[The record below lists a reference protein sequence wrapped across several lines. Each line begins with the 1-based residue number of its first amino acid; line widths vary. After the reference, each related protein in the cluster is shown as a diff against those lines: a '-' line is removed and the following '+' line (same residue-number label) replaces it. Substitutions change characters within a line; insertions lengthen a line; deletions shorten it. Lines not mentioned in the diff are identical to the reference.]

1 MRIKSKNPKSTFC
14 YHISRAPVRDMAG
27 GEEAV
32 AIFSQIAIGALSF
45 WKESL
50 EETGDWPLCEE
61 LPLGHLNAQQ
71 QCTACTALLLAMHQP
86 GFEAENWI
94 LEQLLHEALRID
106 FELAC
111 DAEHADDW
119 RLKSWGRLAAIWFEK
134 TALIH
139 PKEVGWGEL
148 SQSLFWDD
156 DWTLFLLTPESIAQ
170 TKEDLRVYEGFCTDG
185 AYPKESDKLWRD
197 YKWTN
202 TQIRNIDERAR
213 QLWPNSARQSVDGTI
228 DAKPQPSPTKPDSGC
243 VYCIREK
250 DGHLKVGKT
259 TGSPVGRLKSLQTAN
274 PKILEVCFAIKHQD
288 HSRIERQIHGAL
300 DRYRVAGEWFNCPV
314 EEVRRIFQDI
324 EDAEWIEGGAA

>member
-1 MRIKSKNPKSTFC
+1 MRIKSKDSQSTFC

-27 GEEAV
+27 GDEAV
-32 AIFSQIAIGALSF
+32 AIFSQIAIGALHY

-61 LPLGHLNAQQ
+61 LPLGHLTAQQ

-94 LEQLLHEALRID
+94 LEQLLYEALRID

-111 DAEHADDW
+111 DAGHPNDW

-139 PKEVGWGEL
+139 PEEVGWSEL
-148 SQSLFWDD
+148 VDSLFWDD

-170 TKEDLRVYEGFCTDG
+170 TKEDLKIYEGFCATG
-185 AYPKESDKLWRD
+185 AYPKESDSLWSG
-197 YKWTN
+197 YKWSNAQLKKIYGKWPEESQEIVKVTN
-202 TQIRNIDERAR
+202 KQKPKA
-213 QLWPNSARQSVDGTI
+213 LPSKS
-228 DAKPQPSPTKPDSGC
+228 DAGC

-259 TGSPVGRLKSLQTAN
+259 TGSPIGRLKSLQTAN

-324 EDAEWIEGGAA
+324 EEAEWIEGGAA